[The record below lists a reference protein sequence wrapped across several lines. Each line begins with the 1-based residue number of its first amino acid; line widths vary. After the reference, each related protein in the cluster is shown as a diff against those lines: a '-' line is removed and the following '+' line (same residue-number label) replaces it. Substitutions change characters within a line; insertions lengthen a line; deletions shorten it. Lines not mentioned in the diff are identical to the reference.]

1 MSEGTINDS
10 ELKDLMIRY
19 QRADADAFEELVGR
33 VSPSLLRYFGGS
45 NFGRHDAEDL
55 LQECWIRIHRS
66 RHTYRSSEP
75 VMPWIYAIARH
86 TRLDAYRKRRR
97 LESREVLVASV
108 PESGYSTQPEAL
120 PEERDFASLVAR
132 LPDAQREVLVML
144 KVAGLSLEEVAEATS
159 STVGA
164 VKQKAHRAYVTLRRA
179 LEKDRQNARES

>member
-1 MSEGTINDS
+1 MSEGTIDDR
-10 ELKDLMIRY
+10 ELRERY
-19 QRADADAFEELVGR
+19 QRADAAALDELVGR

-45 NFGRHDAEDL
+45 GFGRNDAEDL

-86 TRLDAYRKRRR
+86 TRLDGYRKRRR

-108 PESGYSTQPEAL
+108 PEPPYEAAPQAL
-120 PEERDFASLVAR
+120 REHDDFARLVAS
-132 LPDAQREVLVML
+132 LPDAQREVLLML
-144 KVAGLSLEEVAEATS
+144 KVSGMSLEEVAKATS

-164 VKQKAHRAYVTLRRA
+164 VKQKVHRAYTTLRRA
-179 LEKDRQNARES
+179 LGKVRENARRV